1 MFIPILSSSSNNTLK
16 YLDQNFAK
24 VKLTPMKSCKIRS
37 NGLCR
42 HASIQTILITFA
54 LLLSQKDWEQE
65 NNWEDFWSCNLLI
78 IILSLLLGPLSEIL
92 RLCYL
97 LKVHN
102 IKKHVSEIVGFWLGS
117 QIGCSYMVYWQFFLF
132 FLWVR
137 LYTQYGTSE
146 FMSMLC
152 SAVVITAADW
162 WTSYQTRRCL
172 RAPFSKTWKKGTCGS
187 RKGQVNDNR
196 CFPNCWLSATE

>member
-1 MFIPILSSSSNNTLK
+1 
-16 YLDQNFAK
+16 
-24 VKLTPMKSCKIRS
+24 MKSCKIRS

-54 LLLSQKDWEQE
+54 LLLSQKGWEQE

-117 QIGCSYMVYWQFFLF
+117 QIGCSYMVYWQFFVF
-132 FLWVR
+132 FLWLR
-137 LYTQYGTSE
+137 LYKQYGTSE
-146 FMSMLC
+146 FMSIC
-152 SAVVITAADW
+152 SVVQLWLLLLTDEHHIKPVSVW
-162 WTSYQTRRCL
+162 ELLSQK
-172 RAPFSKTWKKGTCGS
+172 PE
-187 RKGQVNDNR
+187 RKGHEVAERDKWMRIDASQTADCLLQNKKK
-196 CFPNCWLSATE
+196 LKM